1 MSFLGSLMS
10 FNRPA
15 KSSSLPESH
24 RVIQQVVSTL
34 GYDVR
39 RTRDYEQ
46 RLVPALDAAAAYYDQ
61 QITAIPGSLHL
72 SAASYSLDP
81 VLGALF
87 PTAEDISCAIG
98 RSIETQQS
106 LMNLASAGHPQ
117 LYGLM
122 GMRCRPDEQVADRPP
137 VFADHTLKC
146 IAPSE
151 EKVRRDVRDAA
162 LYRLIVSY
170 DEHLDKLQKKGKL
183 LKQEWH
189 IEKHGKHVNDGE
201 EFVYA
206 GKELLPENMLRGLI
220 SWLEEPDEHL
230 RVVGQ
235 PAGPGGQS
243 GSARAA
249 FDFPVLHCAD
259 RRQWIVSIVKFPTN
273 EGVEALRQEKRIHR
287 YIFI

>member
-10 FNRPA
+10 INRPN
-15 KSSSLPESH
+15 KSSLVESH

-39 RTRDYEQ
+39 KTRDYEQ
-46 RLVPALDAAAAYYDQ
+46 RLIPALNSAATHFDQ
-61 QITAIPGSLHL
+61 QVAVIPGSLHL
-72 SAASYSLDP
+72 SASTYSLDP
-81 VLGALF
+81 VLAALF
-87 PTAEDISCAIG
+87 PTAEDIGFAIG

-122 GMRCRPDEQVADRPP
+122 GMRCRPDEQVAGRPP

-146 IAPSE
+146 IAASE
-151 EKVRRDVRDAA
+151 EKARLDIRDAA

-170 DEHLDKLQKKGKL
+170 DEHIDKLQKKGKL

-230 RVVGQ
+230 RVVG
-235 PAGPGGQS
+235 PAAGAGGQGIS
-243 GSARAA
+243 SVRTVS
-249 FDFPVLHCAD
+249 DFPVLHCAD
-259 RRQWIVSIVKFPTN
+259 RRQWIVSIVKFPTS